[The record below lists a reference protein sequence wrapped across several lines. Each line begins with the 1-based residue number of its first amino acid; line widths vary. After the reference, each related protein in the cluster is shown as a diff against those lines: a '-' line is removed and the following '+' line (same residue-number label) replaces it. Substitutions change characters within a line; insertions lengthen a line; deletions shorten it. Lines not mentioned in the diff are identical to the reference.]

1 MDLKAMDLAEV
12 RNLVKWLDE
21 QQRKG
26 RQDLAVLKQQIESHQ
41 REMDDMSRRFQEIE
55 HENTSLQVQLT
66 RLGQVDKLLE
76 NLRAELTHLV
86 EQSDERRIQSEKES
100 ERLRIVEHQ
109 AHTRAIAEIR
119 DELKPIGR
127 LLEDMES
134 RRAEDERLSTA
145 VGALQ
150 NQMLVVESRVDERVV
165 DVTYLEETQ
174 RQDARRIAEV
184 QQDILEQQKRIDSL
198 QGKQTVLDDSI
209 VRAEPRLERLE
220 QGDAERKQLTRE
232 FVEQAKLADQ
242 QRTQQLDRWAD
253 KLEEFE
259 ELMQGYARQ
268 WRHFEEQH
276 RLSKEATVDLNEFRK
291 RLEQRQTE
299 LAELQRVED
308 ERMRQRWTEFLTEDE
323 KRQKQ
328 RQLEIEQFTKEQKR
342 ERENHQEQVQALQGR
357 FDKSLEDIKGL
368 YVLQEKYADT
378 FRQLTRMW
386 LEGYESVVT
395 PPVTRKVPG

>member
-26 RQDLAVLKQQIESHQ
+26 RQEVAVLKQQMDTQQ

-55 HENTSLQVQLT
+55 HENASFQAQLA
-66 RLGQVDKLLE
+66 RLGQVDKLVE
-76 NLRAELTHLV
+76 NLRTELTHLV
-86 EQSDERRIQSEKES
+86 DQADERRIQSEKEAD
-100 ERLRIVEHQ
+100 RLRMVEHQ
-109 AHTRAIAEIR
+109 AQTRAIAEIR
-119 DELKPIGR
+119 DEIKPIGR
-127 LLEDMES
+127 LLEDME
-134 RRAEDERLSTA
+134 RRKAEDERLSTA
-145 VGALQ
+145 IGTLQ
-150 NQMLVVESRVDERVV
+150 NQIPAIESRLDERVV
-165 DVTYLEETQ
+165 DVTYIEEAQ
-174 RQDARRIAEV
+174 RQDARRIAEL
-184 QQDILEQQKRIDSL
+184 QQSILEQQKRLDAL
-198 QGKQTVLDDSI
+198 QAKQTTLDDSL
-209 VRAEPRLERLE
+209 VRSEARVERLE
-220 QGDAERKQLTRE
+220 QSDAERKQMARE
-232 FVEQAKLADQ
+232 FIEQGKLADQ
-242 QRTQQLDRWAD
+242 QRTQQLDRWAA

-268 WRHFEEQH
+268 WRRFEEQH

-299 LAELQRVED
+299 VTELQRVED
-308 ERMRQRWTEFLTEDE
+308 ERMKQRWTEFIAEDE
-323 KRQKQ
+323 KRQKA

-342 ERENHQEQVQALQGR
+342 EREGYQVQIQALQQR
-357 FDKSLEDIKGL
+357 FDKALEDIKAL

-378 FRQLTRMW
+378 FRQLTRIW